1 MLARTLTQRLL
12 GRSLRAIYATNATND
27 YTLRTHTCGELRI
40 QHKDKS
46 ATIYGWL
53 AFKRMDRFLV
63 LRDAYGS
70 VQVRIPDSRTDLIKA
85 AAAANYESVLKVT
98 GVIADR
104 GTNRNPSMK
113 TGDVEVVAEELQ
125 VVNNSPSQLPYSSR
139 SQSESTE
146 KTRLRYRYLDL
157 RTDRMQRALRLRSE
171 VTHLMRRFL
180 NEEAKFVEV
189 ETPTL
194 FRRTPGG
201 ANEFIVPA
209 PKPNLGKFYSL
220 PQSPQQFKQLL
231 MCGGLDRY
239 FQIARCYRDEGSKL
253 DRQPEFTQVDVEL
266 SFTTQSGVMQLI
278 EDLIVYSWPNTLENL
293 KPTKPFKRITF
304 AEAYRLYGIDK
315 PDLRVP
321 WIIAD
326 CSDQLAFLN
335 SSECSDFAVR
345 IFVAKGV
352 AKKITRANRA
362 EWKRLVRLNARAQEN
377 LKPTKPFKR
386 ITFAEAYRLYG
397 IDKPDLRVPWIIADC
412 SDQLAFLNS
421 SECSDFAVRIFVAK
435 GVAKKITRANRA
447 EWKRLVRLNARA
459 QRFDIFTTSQ
469 KHWFSEIPNAQLMQK
484 YGITEEDAAVISW
497 GTEKDVQ
504 WTLGQLRHLIADGTG
519 LRSMRGF
526 EFVWVTDF
534 PLFVRNDD
542 GRLESAHHPFTASIP
557 EHEHLIFRPEQL
569 ENITAQHYDLVL
581 NGVELGGGSIRIHNA
596 EMQRYVIEK
605 ILGESAENLNHL
617 LEALS
622 FGAPPH
628 GGFAIGLD
636 RYIALLLGN
645 GDSSV
650 GIREVIAFPKS
661 KEGRDLMS
669 DCPADPLDEQLDRYG
684 ISVKLQKEE
693 RAENIMAD
701 S

>member
-1 MLARTLTQRLL
+1 MLAQTLTQRLL

-293 KPTKPFKRITF
+293 KP
-304 AEAYRLYGIDK
+304 A
-315 PDLRVP
+315 
-321 WIIAD
+321 
-326 CSDQLAFLN
+326 
-335 SSECSDFAVR
+335 
-345 IFVAKGV
+345 
-352 AKKITRANRA
+352 
-362 EWKRLVRLNARAQEN
+362 
-377 LKPTKPFKR
+377 KPFKR

-526 EFVWVTDF
+526 EFAWVTDF

-542 GRLESAHHPFTASIP
+542 GRLESAHHPFTAPIP

-645 GDSSV
+645 GDSNV

-669 DCPADPLDEQLDRYG
+669 DCPADPLDEQLDR
-684 ISVKLQKEE
+684 
-693 RAENIMAD
+693 
-701 S
+701 